1 MHIGKLFKK
10 LPKKY
15 YSHKFKNLR
24 LDSRK
29 CKKNDIFFS
38 IKGFK
43 KDGNKFIKDA
53 IKNGARTIISNL
65 KFKGKKKIFY
75 ILEITMLEN

>member
-10 LPKKY
+10 LPAKY
-15 YSHKFKNLR
+15 YSHKFKNLS

-38 IKGFK
+38 IKGVK
-43 KDGNKFIKDA
+43 KME
-53 IKNGARTIISNL
+53 TNL
-65 KFKGKKKIFY
+65 LVMQLKMEQKQLYLI
-75 ILEITMLEN
+75 